1 MKVKN
6 VRNPAPWSAGD
17 MTVAANDNC
26 NYYVTVRG
34 NKHFYPNARQLI
46 QAALAG
52 VA

>member
-6 VRNPAPWSAGD
+6 VKESAPWSAEQD
-17 MTVAANDNC
+17 SMTDAC

-34 NKHFYPNARQLI
+34 NKHFYSDARQLI